1 MNDGVSDKDAVQGNA
16 DVHDNAGVSP
26 FVVTRSSTFEFVRR
40 WGISIASFVGGLLT
54 LFVFRR
60 GLPRVGLIV
69 GYLLLLW
76 LLVAVLI
83 QARDTLATSERRTH
97 RFVLTA
103 TEYAVQTLYHGVLLF
118 LLPAYWAAT
127 TLTSLNVAFFLAL
140 VVLALIATFD
150 PWYQA
155 LVHPRPWAGYV
166 FFLVSLFGAL
176 NLALPL
182 IGVPPVA
189 ALAIAAWIAVV
200 ALTPAVCR
208 GRAWSWKRGLAV
220 TALLGMLATSAAL
233 AGRRAIPPAPL
244 FVADSHLGWNV
255 GTVDSLEPKSPLPAA
270 ALLQN
275 GLIAYTAIYAPA
287 GLKQPVDHVW
297 RLEGQIINVIRLTP
311 VEGGRR
317 EGYRTF
323 SRKTSFPAD
332 PRGRWTVDVATA
344 TGQLIGRLRFRVAP

>member
-1 MNDGVSDKDAVQGNA
+1 VIEA
-16 DVHDNAGVSP
+16 
-26 FVVTRSSTFEFVRR
+26 VTRPSALAFLRR
-40 WGISIASFVGGLLT
+40 WGISIASLVGGLLT

-60 GLPRVGLIV
+60 GLPHVGLIV

-76 LLVAVLI
+76 LLVAVLV
-83 QARDTLATSERRTH
+83 QARDTLAASERRAH
-97 RFVLTA
+97 RLVLTA
-103 TEYAVQTLYHGVLLF
+103 TEYVVQTLYHGVLLF

-127 TLTSLNVAFFLAL
+127 TLTSINVFFLL
-140 VVLALIATFD
+140 VLLALALLATFD

-155 LVHPRPWAGYV
+155 VVHPYPLAGYV

-189 ALAIAAWIAVV
+189 ALGIAAWVAVV
-200 ALTPAVCR
+200 ALTPAICR
-208 GRAWSWKRGLAV
+208 ARAWPWKRGLVV
-220 TALLGMLATSAAL
+220 TALIGMLATSAAL
-233 AGRRAIPPAPL
+233 AGRAAIPPAPL
-244 FVADSHLGWNV
+244 FLADARLGWNV
-255 GTVDSLEPKSPLPAA
+255 GTIGLLELPSPIPAA

-275 GLIAYTAIYAPA
+275 GLVAHTAIYAPA

-297 RLEGQIINVIRLTP
+297 RREGRIINVIRLTP

-323 SRKTSFPAD
+323 SRKTSFPAN
-332 PRGRWTVDVATA
+332 PKGRWTVDVTTA
-344 TGQLIGRLRFRVAP
+344 AGQLIGRMRFRVAP